1 MQARPSPRP
10 RLLCPEVGL
19 SSLISRPGC
28 PFIFSVWDA
37 FPPDLLWKLLPQV
50 LTKCPLLREPSPWGQ
65 KLYSSPPLSP
75 PSVGSSQT
83 HCSLNVLG
91 LLLPQGL
98 CSGCSLRLE
107 DCPLNVHLPLSIPCI
122 PSSLRLFCSLHQKQ
136 QHPQCS

>member
-19 SSLISRPGC
+19 SSLISRLGC

-75 PSVGSSQT
+75 PSGWSSGSSPHPILPMVQQALGIHDLFT
-83 HCSLNVLG
+83 QPVSAPEDPHPGVQGPVCMVHHCILTPCRAG
-91 LLLPQGL
+91 PQQ
-98 CSGCSLRLE
+98 
-107 DCPLNVHLPLSIPCI
+107 IPAGA
-122 PSSLRLFCSLHQKQ
+122 
-136 QHPQCS
+136 